1 MKIGVAQLNLTDS
14 IESNKKKI
22 LQYVEEAKRRDI
34 EILNFPE
41 TALTGYIFDTFF
53 EVNYEEVLSSI
64 QEIKS
69 ELSDGNLHLILGT
82 PYKIENNIY
91 NSAVV
96 LFPDG
101 KQLVYNKNHLVSYET
116 KYFKQGNER
125 LLFNVKGHSF
135 GVIVCRDQNFP
146 ELSGEL
152 KTDGAR
158 GIFICSAHYYNLI
171 ESKMKREKN
180 YALPLA
186 RAYENNLWVFKSN
199 AVGVLNG
206 KISFGNSMIVDPRGI
221 VAAKA
226 GEMHEELLEYEINL
240 DREND
245 HW

>member
-1 MKIGVAQLNLTDS
+1 MKVGVAQLSLTDS
-14 IESNKKKI
+14 IEKNKKKI
-22 LQYVEEAKRRDI
+22 LQYVEEAKKRGV

-41 TALTGYIFDTFF
+41 TALTGYIFNSFF
-53 EVNYEEVLSSI
+53 KVNYEEILSAI
-64 QEIKS
+64 QEIKGKLS
-69 ELSDGNLHLILGT
+69 EGNLHIILGT
-82 PYKIENNIY
+82 PYRIEKEIY

-101 KQLVYNKNHLVSYET
+101 KELVYNKNHLVSYET
-116 KYFKQGNER
+116 KYFKQGNKR

-135 GVIVCRDQNFP
+135 GIIICRDQNFP
-146 ELSGEL
+146 GLSSEL

-180 YALPLA
+180 YALPIS

-199 AVGVLNG
+199 AVGVLKG

-221 VAAKA
+221 VVTKA
-226 GEMHEELLEYEINL
+226 GEVHEELLVYDINM